1 MTQSNDTPLERLP
14 QRIED
19 IAELLARSISA
30 FDRRMEQMEIQ
41 STTEREQRASEYQR
55 IQQLLAATAQANA
68 ENTQQISKLIE
79 VERTHERRTNSLA
92 KPLEQRISKSVMAVT
107 SDVKETVV
115 SVKAIAHALERQ
127 NRELSDTLRQQ
138 SRDFFDALERH
149 QDQID
154 ASINRSNWETPEDD
168 D

>member
-1 MTQSNDTPLERLP
+1 MTQSNDTPLDRLP

-30 FDRRMEQMEIQ
+30 FDRRIEKMEIHA
-41 STTEREQRASEYQR
+41 TTEREQRASEYLK
-55 IQQLLAATAQANA
+55 IQQLIAATAQANA

-79 VERTHERRTNSLA
+79 VERTHERRTSSIA
-92 KPLEQRISKSVMAVT
+92 KSVMAVT
-107 SDVKETVV
+107 SDVKETVI
-115 SVKAIAHALERQ
+115 SVKAIARALERQ

-154 ASINRSNWETPEDD
+154 TLINRSDWETEDD

>member
-14 QRIED
+14 QQIED

-41 STTEREQRASEYQR
+41 STTEREQRAGEYLK
-55 IQQLLAATAQANA
+55 IQQLIAATAQANA

-79 VERTHERRTNSLA
+79 VERTHERRTSSIA
-92 KPLEQRISKSVMAVT
+92 KSVMAVT

-115 SVKAIAHALERQ
+115 SVKAIARALERQ

-154 ASINRSNWETPEDD
+154 TLINRSDWDAEEDD
-168 D
+168 

>member
-1 MTQSNDTPLERLP
+1 MTKSDNSPLERLP
-14 QRIED
+14 QRVEEIT
-19 IAELLARSISA
+19 ELLGRSILA

-41 STTEREQRASEYQR
+41 ARTEQEQRTSEYQK

-68 ENTQQISKLIE
+68 ENTQQISKLLE
-79 VERTHERRTNSLA
+79 VERAHERRTSSIA
-92 KPLEQRISKSVMAVT
+92 KSVMAVT

-115 SVKAIAHALERQ
+115 SVKAIARALERQ

-138 SRDFFDALERH
+138 SRDFFDALDRH

-154 ASINRSNWETPEDD
+154 ALIQRSEWEVLEGDD
-168 D
+168 

>member
-1 MTQSNDTPLERLP
+1 MSQSNNTPLERLP
-14 QRIED
+14 QRIEE

-41 STTEREQRASEYQR
+41 VTTDREQRASEYQR
-55 IQQLLAATAQANA
+55 IQQLIAATAQANA

-79 VERTHERRTNSLA
+79 VERTHERRTSSIA
-92 KPLEQRISKSVMAVT
+92 KSVMAVT

-115 SVKAIAHALERQ
+115 GIKTIARALERQ

-154 ASINRSNWETPEDD
+154 TLINRSDWETEEDD
-168 D
+168 

>member
-1 MTQSNDTPLERLP
+1 MTQSNDIPLERLP
-14 QRIED
+14 QRIEE

-41 STTEREQRASEYQR
+41 STTEREQRASEYLK
-55 IQQLLAATAQANA
+55 IQQLIAATAQANA

-79 VERTHERRTNSLA
+79 IERTHERRTSSIA
-92 KPLEQRISKSVMAVT
+92 KSVMAVT

-115 SVKAIAHALERQ
+115 GVKVIARALERQ
-127 NRELSDTLRQQ
+127 NRELYDTFRQQ

-149 QDQID
+149 
-154 ASINRSNWETPEDD
+154 
-168 D
+168 

>member
-1 MTQSNDTPLERLP
+1 MTQPKDTALERLP
-14 QRIED
+14 ERIED

-41 STTEREQRASEYQR
+41 VTVEREQRASEYVK
-55 IQQLLAATAQANA
+55 IQQLIAATAQANA

-79 VERTHERRTNSLA
+79 VERTHERRTSSIA
-92 KPLEQRISKSVMAVT
+92 KSVMAVT

-115 SVKAIAHALERQ
+115 SVKAIARALERQ

-154 ASINRSNWETPEDD
+154 ALINRSDWELPAADD
-168 D
+168 

>member
-1 MTQSNDTPLERLP
+1 MTHSNDAPLEQLP
-14 QRIED
+14 QRIEQ
-19 IAELLARSISA
+19 IAELLGRSIST
-30 FDRRMEQMEIQ
+30 FDRRMEQMEVHVRAEQ
-41 STTEREQRASEYQR
+41 EQRASEYQK

-68 ENTQQISKLIE
+68 ENTQQISRLLE
-79 VERTHERRTNSLA
+79 VERAHERRTSSIA
-92 KPLEQRISKSVMAVT
+92 KSVMAVT

-115 SVKAIAHALERQ
+115 GVKAIARALERQ

-154 ASINRSNWETPEDD
+154 ALIHRSDWETPEADD
-168 D
+168 

>member
-30 FDRRMEQMEIQ
+30 FDRRMEQMEIYA
-41 STTEREQRASEYQR
+41 TTEREQRASEYLK
-55 IQQLLAATAQANA
+55 IQQLIAANAQANA
-68 ENTQQISKLIE
+68 ENIQQISKLIE
-79 VERTHERRTNSLA
+79 LQHTHERRTSSIA
-92 KPLEQRISKSVMAVT
+92 KSVMAVT
-107 SDVKETVV
+107 SDVKETVI
-115 SVKAIAHALERQ
+115 SVKTIARALERQ

-154 ASINRSNWETPEDD
+154 TLITRSDWETEDD